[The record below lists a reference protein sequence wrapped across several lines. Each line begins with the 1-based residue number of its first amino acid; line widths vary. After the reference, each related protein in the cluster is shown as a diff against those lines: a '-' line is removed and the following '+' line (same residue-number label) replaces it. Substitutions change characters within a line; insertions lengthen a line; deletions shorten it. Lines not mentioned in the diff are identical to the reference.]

1 MGSVRLTKGC
11 ECDIPMAQRKG
22 LIGNKKTN
30 LPRRRNCSADSRA
43 AREGGGNGMTNLEH
57 YKDKILGYSKRSFC
71 SDFVEPIIL
80 KQFKRE
86 CGNTS
91 CEQCRLIYMIWL
103 NEEYKEPEPDWSMV
117 AVDTPILVSDGGIVW
132 YRGHFAKYKDGHV
145 YAWNSGGTSFTAYNS
160 DNITY
165 WEYAKLPEVEE

>member
-1 MGSVRLTKGC
+1 MKYIIELEKIEGTDLYRAVGANTLVFDERGIKNILTPLS
-11 ECDIPMAQRKG
+11 EA
-22 LIGNKKTN
+22 
-30 LPRRRNCSADSRA
+30 
-43 AREGGGNGMTNLEH
+43 
-57 YKDKILGYSKRSFC
+57 
-71 SDFVEPIIL
+71 
-80 KQFKRE
+80 
-86 CGNTS
+86 
-91 CEQCRLIYMIWL
+91 
-103 NEEYKEPEPDWSMV
+103 EPDWSTV